1 VSMALVNYVPWRA
14 MDKYRSFRGMRGGVA
29 QLAAAHGI
37 DGDLVL
43 VRGHRFPDY
52 ASAAVENPAD
62 LTSAATVY
70 AWDRSADVREKVLR
84 AYPDRRV
91 WILEGPSITGAGYR
105 LAAGPL
111 AASELPAFAG
121 VAE

>member
-1 VSMALVNYVPWRA
+1 
-14 MDKYRSFRGMRGGVA
+14 
-29 QLAAAHGI
+29 
-37 DGDLVL
+37 
-43 VRGHRFPDY
+43 
-52 ASAAVENPAD
+52 
-62 LTSAATVY
+62 
-70 AWDRSADVREKVLR
+70 VREKVLR